1 MININAIMLWFFK
14 IIGVWEFGYML
25 KRGGDKKRA
34 QICRRPLWVTPLPS
48 RFQNPNLTGATR
60 LMGPT
65 RLTDTICKVNN
76 TITYYIIITV
86 HVNFGMWETQQ
97 VFSSLFWIWPARTR
111 KQWICLISLTIIN
124 LIETIFSRQ
133 AKITDSSF
141 WIFCLDGPF
150 RPHFLGPFL
159 DFQYLR
165 GLKGRCPPYYSKK

>member
-1 MININAIMLWFFK
+1 
-14 IIGVWEFGYML
+14 ML

-76 TITYYIIITV
+76 TITCYIIITV

-97 VFSSLFWIWPARTR
+97 VFSSLF
-111 KQWICLISLTIIN
+111 LDLT
-124 LIETIFSRQ
+124 
-133 AKITDSSF
+133 
-141 WIFCLDGPF
+141 
-150 RPHFLGPFL
+150 
-159 DFQYLR
+159 
-165 GLKGRCPPYYSKK
+165 SKNSKTMNMPDLVDNHKFDRNDL